1 MLLNLK
7 EMRQSSL
14 LKRYLDLENQFP
26 LLAKYD
32 FKSRQVLPQMDE
44 WLTLVGVEKPEL
56 FFTLP
61 CQWNVQQI
69 MDSDAF
75 EHCRIDIKA
84 MAFNS

>member
-1 MLLNLK
+1 
-7 EMRQSSL
+7 
-14 LKRYLDLENQFP
+14 
-26 LLAKYD
+26 
-32 FKSRQVLPQMDE
+32 MDE